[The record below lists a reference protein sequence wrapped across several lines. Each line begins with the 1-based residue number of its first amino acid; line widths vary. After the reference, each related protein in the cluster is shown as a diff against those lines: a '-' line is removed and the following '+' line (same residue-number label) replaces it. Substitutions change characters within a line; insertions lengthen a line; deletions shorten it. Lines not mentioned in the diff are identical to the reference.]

1 MTTWIHK
8 KTGERHQLVA
18 QAIDLGDDRKRAG
31 VLIHSAEECPE
42 QLYVTPI
49 AQFEA
54 EYTQTTTA
62 P

>member
-18 QAIDLGDDRKRAG
+18 QAIDLGADRKRVG
-31 VLIHSAEECPE
+31 VLIHCTEENPE

-49 AQFEA
+49 AQFES
-54 EYTQTTTA
+54 EFTQTTTT